1 VTGVELS
8 MRRQV
13 KRKQVVET
21 EVTAAYLA
29 THEQEM
35 TVVEECWSQN
45 NVDMWGYCKNKSV
58 HG

>member
-1 VTGVELS
+1 
-8 MRRQV
+8 V

-21 EVTAAYLA
+21 EVIAAYPT
-29 THEQEM
+29 THEQEI